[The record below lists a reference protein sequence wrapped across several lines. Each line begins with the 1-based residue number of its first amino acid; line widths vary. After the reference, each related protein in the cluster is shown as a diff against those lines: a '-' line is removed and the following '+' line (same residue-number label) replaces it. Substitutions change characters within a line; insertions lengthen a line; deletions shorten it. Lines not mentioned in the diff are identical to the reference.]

1 MARIDGRT
9 YKDLRPVEIIP
20 GVNKFAEGSCLI
32 RCGNTHVLCTASVEE
47 RVPPHV
53 PYGEGWVTAEYSMLP
68 RANRE
73 RSRRDV
79 SKGKLSPRSAEIQRL
94 VGRALRA
101 SIDMRALGERT
112 ITIDC
117 DVLQGDGGTRTASV
131 TGGYVALT
139 LACQWL
145 VKEGYL
151 LRSPLR
157 TAVAAVSAGIVD
169 DELLLDLCYEEDS
182 NAQVDLNCIMTEQGE
197 LVEIQGTGEGRALT
211 IQEQRQL
218 VDLCAKGIDELLA
231 KQREALA
238 LALKEA
244 RQALTLQKLQTLPE
258 TKGNLVLFEDDLDAN
273 SLRALANG
281 GMEKCAGICAVFT
294 GSDKT
299 GYRYVMGSKTVDLR
313 AQAKQINTALQGK
326 GGGQPTMIQGSLS
339 ADRAAIEAYFA

>member
-101 SIDMRALGERT
+101 AVDLEALGPRT

-131 TGGYVALT
+131 TGGFVALV
-139 LACQWL
+139 LACRCLAAQ
-145 VKEGYL
+145 GL
-151 LRSPLR
+151 LEKLPIQ
-157 TAVAAVSAGIVD
+157 AAVD
-169 DELLLDLCYEEDS
+169 F
-182 NAQVDLNCIMTEQGE
+182 NCVMNGNGNLIE
-197 LVEIQGTGEGRALT
+197 VQGTGEGRPFT
-211 IQEQRQL
+211 PEEEQKLLR
-218 VDLCAKGIDELLA
+218 LCAKGCRELI
-231 KQREALA
+231 ALEKKV
-238 LALKEA
+238 LGE
-244 RQALTLQKLQTLPE
+244 
-258 TKGNLVLFEDDLDAN
+258 LV
-273 SLRALANG
+273 
-281 GMEKCAGICAVFT
+281 
-294 GSDKT
+294 
-299 GYRYVMGSKTVDLR
+299 
-313 AQAKQINTALQGK
+313 
-326 GGGQPTMIQGSLS
+326 
-339 ADRAAIEAYFA
+339 